1 MLSPDQRRRNRSE
14 ERKSFQDRGSRSE
27 VDASSSQAIYPEE
40 LELLST
46 TPDRS
51 FYHQA
56 RPQPCQSRSAH
67 DLPFSEERSPGTL
80 CVRGR
85 SFREGT

>member
-1 MLSPDQRRRNRSE
+1 LMLSPDQRRRNRSE

-27 VDASSSQAIYPEE
+27 VDASSSQAISPEE
-40 LELLST
+40 LELIST

-56 RPQPCQSRSAH
+56 IVPNPVRVGA
-67 DLPFSEERSPGTL
+67 LMIYLSPR
-80 CVRGR
+80 RGVLEL
-85 SFREGT
+85 FV